1 MKFFIICLTWFFMLG
16 CVTSKK
22 DVKTQPRI
30 TVIPQ
35 DDDLQL
41 PDELY
46 LENRLHGCDS
56 ALLYM
61 EHFVTPGI
69 LSVSVLPEL
78 KAEPL
83 IAFENSNLCTRPY
96 SSSSYFRFYIAPEC
110 FLNLDA
116 QKVYDTFVLPEFHQ
130 RLKDIEREAG
140 KQGFAIG
147 ISSIGSFGFR
157 ILEGKVIVADE
168 RPIIDN
174 P

>member
-1 MKFFIICLTWFFMLG
+1 MLG

-69 LSVSVLPEL
+69 LSISVFPEL
-78 KAEPL
+78 EARPL
-83 IAFENSNLCTRPY
+83 IAFENPNLSIRPNSDSKY
-96 SSSSYFRFYIAPEC
+96 YRFYIAPEC
-110 FLNLDA
+110 FINLDA
-116 QKVYDTFVLPEFHQ
+116 QRVYDIFVLPEFHQ
-130 RLKDIEREAG
+130 RLKDVEQEAG
-140 KQGFAIG
+140 KYGFAIG

>member
-1 MKFFIICLTWFFMLG
+1 MLG

-35 DDDLQL
+35 DDDL
-41 PDELY
+41 PKELY

-69 LSVSVLPEL
+69 LSVSVFPEL
-78 KAEPL
+78 KAVPL
-83 IAFENSNLCTRPY
+83 IAFENSNLCSCPY

-130 RLKDIEREAG
+130 RLKDVEMEAG
-140 KQGFAIG
+140 KQGFSIG

-157 ILEGKVIVADE
+157 ILEGKVIVASSLKTLDS
-168 RPIIDN
+168 RPCR
-174 P
+174 